1 MIWIRENSKGDELWR
16 GVHDGPV
23 PGDRRHAGHSSV
35 DGRPWIV
42 RRIERDGE
50 RLAIHVSKEG
60 KTGSPRTSATTSS
73 LHRMGADA

>member
-1 MIWIRENSKGDELWR
+1 MIWIRENSKGQELWR

-23 PGDRRHAGHSSV
+23 PEVGDTLGHSSV

-50 RLAIHVSKEG
+50 RVAIHVSKEG
-60 KTGSPRTSATTSS
+60 KTGSPRLVGHHVSAP
-73 LHRMGADA
+73 GPP